1 MPKEELLLSVLRR
14 QKGYILGR
22 TLAQE
27 TGISKNGVSK
37 RIRVLRQYGY
47 CIESSP
53 KMGYRLAD
61 ETDLPLPWELA
72 KALNTLVIGKDK
84 IIYRHI
90 AESTQNLAIS
100 LAEKDPNSDGTVIIA
115 EQQTSGRG
123 RVNRNW
129 LSPKGGI
136 WLSVILR
143 PMVPT
148 SKITVLPFAA
158 ALAVCDS
165 IKKVTS
171 LNPKLRW
178 PNDIMIEGK
187 KVAGILI
194 DISMEGERIN
204 YTVVGIGINVNVDSS
219 TISSNLE
226 RHIKVTSLS
235 DELGHKT
242 SILGLTKEILERLE
256 YYHVQLKNDAP
267 HVIIEQ
273 WKRSS
278 DIFNRKVE
286 VMHNNWTVEGVAVDV
301 HNDGSLLVRTDLCN
315 NIKVVASDVRVRY

>member
-1 MPKEELLLSVLRR
+1 MPEEERLLSVLRR
-14 QKGYILGR
+14 QKGYISGR

-37 RIRVLRQYGY
+37 RIRLLRQYGY

-53 KMGYRLAD
+53 KMGYRLAG

-72 KALNTLVIGKDK
+72 KVLNTLVIGKDK
-84 IIYRHI
+84 IIYRHT

-143 PMVPT
+143 PIVST

-158 ALAVCDS
+158 ALAICDS
-165 IKKVTS
+165 IKKATR

-194 DISMEGERIN
+194 DISMEAERIN
-204 YTVVGIGINVNVDSS
+204 YAVIGIGINVNVDSS
-219 TISSNLE
+219 AISSYLE
-226 RHIKVTSLS
+226 KHFKVTSLS
-235 DELGHKT
+235 DELGHKM
-242 SILGLTKEILERLE
+242 SVLGLTGEILKRLE
-256 YYHVQLKNDAP
+256 YYYMQLKNDVP
-267 HVIIEQ
+267 QKIIEQ
-273 WKRSS
+273 WKKSS
-278 DIFNRKVE
+278 DIFHQKVQ
-286 VMHNNWTVEGVAVDV
+286 VIHNDCTIEGVAVDV
-301 HNDGSLLVRTDLCN
+301 NDDGSLLVRTDVCDN
-315 NIKVVASDVRVRY
+315 FKVVASDVRVRY